1 MRFTLPRE
9 DAGADAIAKW
19 SLLLEVDCPHCGKE
33 FDIVKQHDDLLSYVE
48 PLQDSF
54 VIDVECP
61 ACLCA
66 FTAEL
71 TN

>member
-19 SLLLEVDCPHCGKE
+19 SLLLEVDCPQCGKE
-33 FDIVKQHDDLLSYVE
+33 FDIVKQHRDLFSYVE
-48 PLQDSF
+48 PLQDGF

-61 ACLCA
+61 ACLCT
-66 FTAEL
+66 FTTEL
-71 TN
+71 NY